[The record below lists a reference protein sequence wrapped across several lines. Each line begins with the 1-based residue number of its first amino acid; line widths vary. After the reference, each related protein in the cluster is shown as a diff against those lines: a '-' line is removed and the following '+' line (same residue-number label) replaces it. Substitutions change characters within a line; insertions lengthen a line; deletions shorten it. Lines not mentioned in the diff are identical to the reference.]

1 MIILIWQAR
10 HSTSRSSHAARRAWS
25 APYLKALTSARRS
38 AGAEVPR
45 CRHRRSATC
54 VLASL
59 STALVLDCPR
69 LPLMSFVNPMFQ
81 VRAGL
86 FELSLCCEVAGVH
99 ELRVQLHQGSVPGE
113 QGGGGGSGGERTDRL
128 CGEGADDDGGVD
140 VCGSPVSIVV
150 TPAAPSP
157 EHCTLTGDCLRLG
170 TAIAGKRQDGPRI
183 SLMVLDGP

>member
-1 MIILIWQAR
+1 MTTDDHPHLAG
-10 HSTSRSSHAARRAWS
+10 TSLNFKVIA
-25 APYLKALTSARRS
+25 RS
-38 AGAEVPR
+38 AAGVECSLPEGAHFGASLSGRRGAEVPPPTI
-45 CRHRRSATC
+45 RH
-54 VLASL
+54 
-59 STALVLDCPR
+59 
-69 LPLMSFVNPMFQ
+69 

-183 SLMVLDGP
+183 YP

>member
-1 MIILIWQAR
+1 M
-10 HSTSRSSHAARRAWS
+10 
-25 APYLKALTSARRS
+25 Y
-38 AGAEVPR
+38 
-45 CRHRRSATC
+45 
-54 VLASL
+54 
-59 STALVLDCPR
+59 
-69 LPLMSFVNPMFQ
+69 Q

-113 QGGGGGSGGERTDRL
+113 QGGGGGSVPGEQGGGSGSGGERTDRL

-150 TPAAPSP
+150 TPAAPSA